1 MVLNGTSVLIRLIR
15 NDMSMVAKLVSDI
28 CHVITCGIYLVSGA
42 VLRLIE
48 YLELKNAKSGLDVLK
63 S

>member
-1 MVLNGTSVLIRLIR
+1 
-15 NDMSMVAKLVSDI
+15 MVAKLVSDI
-28 CHVITCGIYLVSGA
+28 SHVITCGIYLVSGA